1 MSKNL
6 KQMHQDID
14 KYYSKGYL
22 DAWCSYVH
30 TVRNRDYYLSSLLC
44 IYSFN
49 RTKAPKMWRYFI
61 LNLQEWQEFL
71 DRAFSILIPQV
82 LDQSLDAST
91 NNEGEEG
98 MCLKFWS
105 NLILIYFIFKQHSY
119 NISRTSFAFTYHIF
133 SRR

>member
-30 TVRNRDYYLSSLLC
+30 TVRNRDYYLFSLLC
-44 IYSFN
+44 IYTFKWHLSN
-49 RTKAPKMWRYFI
+49 LLKLRHFI

-91 NNEGEEG
+91 NNEDEEG
-98 MCLKFWS
+98 MCLEFD
-105 NLILIYFIFKQHSY
+105 LI
-119 NISRTSFAFTYHIF
+119 
-133 SRR
+133 